1 MSWRIPLGIQLI
13 PGLILAVGTLFLP
26 PSPRLMV
33 LHGRHEDAERSLTM
47 LRGRNGAQ
55 GGLVKVGILLSFF
68 VPCAFL
74 APRLAPPANSCC
86 FAQVELL
93 EMQVETI
100 LVQRVDGD
108 RTTKGVFDESRAWK
122 KLFGRKYRD
131 RTMVG
136 VLIMVFQRT
145 LYCCSLL
152 SSGSVWS
159 RLYVCARRLLVVLVF
174 SCYHGAGYDFDM
186 VHHVQCV
193 LLHSSTMMRF
203 ILHRHSWL
211 LSPTFG

>member
-13 PGLILAVGTLFLP
+13 PGLILAIGTFFLP

-47 LRGRNGAQ
+47 LRGRNGDQ
-55 GGLVKVGILLSFF
+55 GGLVKVGIHPSFLPCHF
-68 VPCAFL
+68 LVPR
-74 APRLAPPANSCC
+74 PAPPLILAVCT
-86 FAQVELL
+86 QVELL

-108 RTTKGVFDESRAWK
+108 RMTKGVVDELRAWK
-122 KLFGRKYRD
+122 RLFGRKYRD

-145 LYCCSLL
+145 LSSRL
-152 SSGSVWS
+152 SFGLVWS
-159 RLYVCARRLLVVLVF
+159 RLCVCMCVSDDCWSYWCSRVAMVQAMALVWFLMF
-174 SCYHGAGYDFDM
+174 NALFCF
-186 VHHVQCV
+186 
-193 LLHSSTMMRF
+193 LR
-203 ILHRHSWL
+203 
-211 LSPTFG
+211 P

>member
-33 LHGRHEDAERSLTM
+33 LHGRHEDAECSLTM

-55 GGLVKVGILLSFF
+55 GGLVKVGILLSFLSRSLRF
-68 VPCAFL
+68 SCPSPFT
-74 APRLAPPANSCC
+74 PANSCC

-108 RTTKGVFDESRAWK
+108 RTTKGVFDELRAWK

-145 LYCCSLL
+145 LSCCSLRC
-152 SSGSVWS
+152 GVVCMCVPDDYWS
-159 RLYVCARRLLVVLVF
+159 YWCSRVTTVQGMILIWFITFNALYCFLL
-174 SCYHGAGYDFDM
+174 
-186 VHHVQCV
+186 
-193 LLHSSTMMRF
+193 
-203 ILHRHSWL
+203 
-211 LSPTFG
+211 P

>member
-55 GGLVKVGILLSFF
+55 GGLIKVGILLSLLSRSLRFF
-68 VPCAFL
+68 CRSPFT
-74 APRLAPPANSCC
+74 PANSCC

-108 RTTKGVFDESRAWK
+108 RTTKGVFDELRAWK
-122 KLFGRKYRD
+122 RLFGRKYRD

-145 LYCCSLL
+145 LSCCSLL
-152 SSGSVWS
+152 FLLDRCGVVCMCVSDDCWS
-159 RLYVCARRLLVVLVF
+159 YWCSRVTT
-174 SCYHGAGYDFDM
+174 
-186 VHHVQCV
+186 VQAMT
-193 LLHSSTMMRF
+193 LIWFITFNAFYRF
-203 ILHRHSWL
+203 LR
-211 LSPTFG
+211 P

>member
-13 PGLILAVGTLFLP
+13 PGLILAVGALFLP

-55 GGLVKVGILLSFF
+55 GGLVKVGILLSFLF
-68 VPCAFL
+68 RSCLSPYT
-74 APRLAPPANSCC
+74 PANSCR

-108 RTTKGVFDESRAWK
+108 RTTKGIFDELRAWK

-145 LYCCSLL
+145 LSFCSVL

-159 RLYVCARRLLVVLVF
+159 RLYACVRRLLVVLMF
-174 SCYHGAGYDFDM
+174 SYYHGAASDFDM

-203 ILHRHSWL
+203 IDILGFYHLRLAHLFSI
-211 LSPTFG
+211 